1 MIDEV
6 SYGSKKPNPGSKNFV
21 YLGGKTIFRK
31 FLADLKASFKKYTIK
46 IFSFYYLP
54 LQLVVCQANTSFFL
68 MKRFERHQ
76 HSKNIH

>member
-31 FLADLKASFKKYTIK
+31 FLADLKASFKKYTI
-46 IFSFYYLP
+46 
-54 LQLVVCQANTSFFL
+54 
-68 MKRFERHQ
+68 
-76 HSKNIH
+76 NICSA